1 MKLVP
6 RTDAEKQKD
15 RITLIRNA
23 EKAGL
28 TYMGGNVFKDEE
40 VYPTQYY
47 RFCNPKSVKDFKAA
61 IDSRLDGNKESY
73 AVQLHDFTSIIPT
86 EILDTIVNRRIRGY
100 LETKIAREM
109 SDHNLDTSI
118 PDNVYDPNRASNKSI
133 HSYHKDSDYEELE
146 GYSYDLCKW

>member
-1 MKLVP
+1 MILTPKTP
-6 RTDAEKQKD
+6 AEKQKE

-47 RFCNPKSVKDFKAA
+47 RFCSPKSVKDFKAA

-73 AVQLHDFTSIIPT
+73 AVQLHDFTNIIPD

-100 LETKIAREM
+100 LETKIAKDM

-118 PDNVYDPNRASNKSI
+118 PDNLYDPNRESNNSI
-133 HSYHKDSDYEELE
+133 RSYFTSTDYEEGA
-146 GYSYDLCKW
+146 GYSYDICNW

>member
-1 MKLVP
+1 MKLTP

-15 RITLIRNA
+15 RIALIRNA

-47 RFCNPKSVKDFKAA
+47 RFGSPKSVKDFKAA
-61 IDSRLDGNKESY
+61 IDSRMDGNKESY
-73 AVQLHDFTSIIPT
+73 AVQLHDFTNIIPD

-100 LETKIAREM
+100 LETKIAKEM

-118 PDNVYDPNRASNKSI
+118 PDNLYDPNRESTNSI
-133 HSYHKDSDYEELE
+133 RSYFTSTDYEEGA

>member
-1 MKLVP
+1 MKLTP

-28 TYMGGNVFKDEE
+28 TYMGGNVFADGE

-47 RFCNPKSVKDFKAA
+47 RFCTPKSVKDFKAA
-61 IDSRLDGNKESY
+61 IDSRMDGNKESY

-86 EILDTIVNRRIRGY
+86 EVLDTIVNRRIREY
-100 LETKIAREM
+100 LENKIARDM
-109 SDHNLDTSI
+109 SDNNIDTSI
-118 PDNVYDPNRASNKSI
+118 PDNIYDPDRESNNSV
-133 HSYHKDSDYEELE
+133 HSFYKESDYEELE